1 MRRYFVIMTLLASI
15 AQADIVNKTDAKAIS
30 LNNHQTVIVPLSSVD
45 SNRLFVHHDKITD
58 AHCLTG
64 FCDIHFNASGGI
76 YLTLGQA
83 AKYSSGF
90 SVFIATEQDKHFTV
104 IGMPTNEVGQTIAF
118 TVTGTTNKAT
128 PFEKNTPYQ
137 AMLVRVIRYMI
148 NPDQKDVTEGLTMTE
163 LPIDKT
169 LKPNRQGLLVQPV
182 KLFNGGVFNGIVYA
196 IQNHTEKPITLT
208 TQQFYQK
215 TMVAGALSHTVL
227 KPTEQGYF
235 YGVMQSEDSDA
246 E

>member
-1 MRRYFVIMTLLASI
+1 MRRYFMVMTLLASI
-15 AQADIVNKTDAKAIS
+15 AQAEVVNKTDARAIQ

-45 SNRLFVHHDKITD
+45 PNRLFVHQDKITD

-64 FCDIHFNASGGI
+64 FCDIHFNPSGGI

-104 IGMPTNEVGQTIAF
+104 IGMPSNEVGQTVAF

-128 PFEKNTPYQ
+128 PFEKKNPYQ
-137 AMLVRVIRYMI
+137 AMLVSIIRQMI
-148 NPDQKDVTEGLTMTE
+148 NSDQTPLSEGLTMTV
-163 LPIDKT
+163 LPRDKT
-169 LKPNRQGLLVQPV
+169 LKPNQQGLLIQPV

-196 IQNHTEKPITLT
+196 IQNHTPAPMTLT

-235 YGVMQSEDSDA
+235 YGVMQSEVSDA